1 MKDHINKNI
10 KFREYFRPLAPAVL
24 KEDLSEYFDIGQ
36 ESPHMLIACKVK
48 PEKKDQ
54 IIATV
59 HIDDSCRV
67 QSVGVENN
75 ERFYNLLKEFKKVT
89 GCSVLLN
96 TSFNVRGQ
104 PIINT
109 PEKAIECY
117 LNSKID
123 VLVMGDYMAEKESSE

>member
-1 MKDHINKNI
+1 
-10 KFREYFRPLAPAVL
+10 
-24 KEDLSEYFDIGQ
+24 
-36 ESPHMLIACKVK
+36 MLIACKVK

-123 VLVMGDYMAEKESSE
+123 VLVIGDYLVEKGK